1 MKKKEYKKPQAIVVA
16 VNETELL
23 VESPIG
29 FGEGPGSG
37 NVGVNMRNFESFE
50 SFESF
55 EDFEDVKVWDD
66 DIFSIK

>member
-1 MKKKEYKKPQAIVVA
+1 MKKKEYKMPQAIVVA

-37 NVGVNMRNFESFE
+37 NVGANMRNFESFE
-50 SFESF
+50 
-55 EDFEDVKVWDD
+55 DFEDAKVWDD

>member
-1 MKKKEYKKPQAIVVA
+1 MKKKEYKMPQAIVVA

-50 SFESF
+50 
-55 EDFEDVKVWDD
+55 DFEDAKVWDD
-66 DIFSIK
+66 DIF

>member
-50 SFESF
+50 
-55 EDFEDVKVWDD
+55 DFEDAKVWDD

>member
-1 MKKKEYKKPQAIVVA
+1 MKKKEYKRPQAIVVA

-50 SFESF
+50 
-55 EDFEDVKVWDD
+55 DFEDVKVWDD
-66 DIFSIK
+66 DIF